1 MSATMPETFPA
12 EPDLEFVFAVS
23 ARVAPPLEL
32 GEVDGLKR
40 RIVPIEGG
48 MVEGPRLR
56 GEIVP
61 GGADW
66 QAIRPDGLTR
76 ILARYLIRAE
86 DGTMISVENKGLR
99 RAAPET
105 MARLLAGQP
114 VDPGLVY
121 FRAAPSFEAPD
132 GPHGW
137 LNENLFVS
145 AGRRRPDAVEI
156 RIYRVR

>member
-1 MSATMPETFPA
+1 MSETFPA
-12 EPDLEFVFAVS
+12 EPELEFVFQVR

-32 GEVDGLKR
+32 GAVDGLQR

-48 MVEGPRLR
+48 VVEGPRLS
-56 GEIVP
+56 GEVVP

-66 QAIRPDGLTR
+66 QAILPGGLTR
-76 ILARYLIRAE
+76 ILARYVIRAE
-86 DGTMISVENKGLR
+86 DGAMISVENKGVR

-105 MARLLAGQP
+105 MARLLAGER
-114 VDPGLVY
+114 VDPSLVY
-121 FRAAPSFEAPD
+121 FRAAPTFEAPD

-145 AGRRRPDAVEI
+145 AGRRAPDAVEI